1 MARKTSRKRIGRPRN
16 SDRPKGAPPTRR
28 RILNAAGDLFAE
40 KGFQSASMKEVA
52 ERADLTIGAIY
63 RYFPSKADLM
73 LWVTMEEMKAHP
85 FQPGDPCEALVD
97 SVVRFSTPQ
106 LRKFARIAI
115 ESHTA
120 ATRSKR
126 AAFLLSD
133 INDSVIRSMRAALEQ
148 ARERGEASSTLD
160 VDRAAHLVLVL
171 MMGMA
176 HLDTLDSSLIGD
188 EAWQEFLADAIR
200 RMLGMQEARQVGSRA
215 LETTPE
221 PRRRAQSAGGQK
233 K

>member
-1 MARKTSRKRIGRPRN
+1 MARRTSRKRIGRPRN
-16 SDRPKGAPPTRR
+16 ADRPKGAPPTRR

-40 KGFQSASMKEVA
+40 KGFQAASMKEVA

-126 AAFLLSD
+126 ASFLLSD
-133 INDSVIRSMRAALEQ
+133 INDSVTRSMRAALEQ
-148 ARERGEASSTLD
+148 SRERGEVPSTLD
-160 VDRAAHLVLVL
+160 ADHAAHLLLVL
-171 MMGMA
+171 SMGMA
-176 HLDTLDSSLIGD
+176 HLDTLDAALIGD
-188 EAWQEFLADAIR
+188 DAWQEFLADAIR
-200 RMLGMQEARQVGSRA
+200 RMLGMQQAHPARSDARAATPTPPARIRASSR
-215 LETTPE
+215 
-221 PRRRAQSAGGQK
+221 
-233 K
+233 